1 MSFTED
7 TTPCNT
13 SAVFNA
19 ALVPTLISCTEPSI
33 SSLVLTADFALCSAR
48 LRIWSAT
55 TANPRPCSPAR
66 AASIAA
72 FRDKRF
78 VSSAIPLLSIFAIIY
93 CASTV
98 IFEKDF
104 SQGIFQ

>member
-19 ALVPTLISCTEPSI
+19 ALVPTLISYTDPSI

-55 TANPRPCSPAR
+55 TANPHPASPAL

-72 FRDKRF
+72 FKLNKL
-78 VSSAIPLLSIFAIIY
+78 V
-93 CASTV
+93 
-98 IFEKDF
+98 
-104 SQGIFQ
+104 